1 MAFSAKSLFPLNK
14 IIDIMFS
21 KEDRVEIPD
30 TFNQL
35 IQNAGYEALRTVD
48 LTEEED
54 LDLQETIG
62 RVL

>member
-1 MAFSAKSLFPLNK
+1 
-14 IIDIMFS
+14 MFS